1 MNNPRKIQLIPDIL
15 AHASTLKSKKD
26 KIAYLK
32 TWTEN
37 PVLKNVIRMAYNE
50 EVQFSIPS
58 GPPPYSPAEAPRS
71 NLYKENPKIGYLL
84 EGSRVQQLKK
94 EVIFVKMLESLRPD
108 EASLLIAVKDK
119 TMPYDGLTWEIFNE
133 AFPGVLTAKPKLK
146 VKKKV
151 KAKVKQ
157 EVKDEE
163 VKDKEEV
170 KVTKPKPTKKQKTS
184 TKKKARK
191 AVVVDEG
198 ASDAD
203 V

>member
-37 PVLKNVIRMAYNE
+37 PVLKNVIRMAYND

-58 GPPPYSPAEAPRS
+58 GSPPYSPAEAPRS

-133 AFPGVLTAKPKLK
+133 AFPDVLTAKPK

-151 KAKVKQ
+151 KAKVE

-163 VKDKEEV
+163 VKDEEEV

-191 AVVVDEG
+191 KVDVDAG
-198 ASDAD
+198 ADDAD